1 MRLVNADALKTDIEE
16 NSITLGGVMA
26 IETACAKAL
35 IDVAPTVEAYTEE
48 QVQEIREDVVKQFFG
63 ASVRP
68 QGKWIIVK
76 QDNEGVHKIECPF
89 CHYSKG
95 SDFSSIITVI
105 FERFPPFCENCG
117 AQMKGGVNN
126 D

>member
-48 QVQEIREDVVKQFFG
+48 QVKELVELNKKLSEERH
-63 ASVRP
+63 

-76 QDNEGVHKIECPF
+76 QDNEGVHEIECPF
-89 CHYSKG
+89 CKYSKG

-117 AQMKGGVNN
+117 AQMKGGAE
-126 D
+126 